1 MSNDIPN
8 VYEELQDG
16 ERIDEI
22 GFGGLK
28 LIQEPSEFCFGVDAV
43 ILADFVSRESA
54 VQKSYGRIADLGT
67 GTGVIPL
74 ILAHKTQA
82 GEIWG
87 LEIQKK
93 SAQRALRN
101 VKLNGLEERITIVN
115 AGVEDIIETR
125 KLTDKV
131 SKDIEAV
138 SSGVETDDPEVE
150 PETVLRLCEEAGTFD
165 AVCCNPPYTEGGRG
179 IPVTN
184 EAKHVAR
191 HETTGS
197 LEDFV
202 ECGAKLLGDKG
213 NFFMV
218 HRPSRLVDIFE
229 ACRKHK
235 LEPKDIRLI
244 VPREGETPNIL
255 LLHCVKNGGK
265 ELKWLKTLPI
275 YKKSQK
281 YSNEI
286 LAIYGK

>member
-1 MSNDIPN
+1 MSKDSPN
-8 VYEELQDG
+8 AYEELQMG

-22 GFGGLK
+22 GFGGLR

-43 ILADFVSRESA
+43 ILADLVSREAAS
-54 VQKSYGRIADLGT
+54 QKDYGPIADLGT

-74 ILAHKTQA
+74 ILARKTQA

-87 LEIQKK
+87 LEVQRN

-101 VKLNGLEERITIVN
+101 VKLNGLENRITIVN
-115 AGVEDIIETR
+115 AGVEDIAQGIKLKDETSR
-125 KLTDKV
+125 D
-131 SKDIEAV
+131 SKELHCGVKRQDQEIDIELI
-138 SSGVETDDPEVE
+138 
-150 PETVLRLCEEAGTFD
+150 LRLQEQAGTFHG
-165 AVCCNPPYTEGGRG
+165 VCCNPPYTESGRG
-179 IPVTN
+179 MPVTN
-184 EAKHVAR
+184 EAKHIAR

-202 ECGAKLLGDKG
+202 ECGAKLLRDKG

-235 LEPKDIRLI
+235 LEPKEIRLI
-244 VPREGETPNIL
+244 VPRIGETPNIL

-265 ELKWLKTLPI
+265 ELKWQKTLPI
-275 YKKSQK
+275 YKKNQIFSD
-281 YSNEI
+281 EI